1 MNSDEMVNILY
12 VIDNLSFGGGERCF
26 AQVIRSL
33 PRTRYRIFAACKN
46 QGIFWERLK
55 KYGVIGYPIDMGSRF
70 NISIIRYLMIIIR
83 KEGIHI
89 VHSQGGRADF
99 FARIA
104 ARLAKIPKI
113 VSTVQMP
120 VEGYDVSPLRKAVY
134 VTLDRFTERFVDKF
148 IVVSEALR
156 RTLIEGHKIP
166 PERVVRIYN
175 GIELDKYDPELYSRE
190 KVRKELRIGPDEPL
204 VGAIGRLVWQKGFP
218 FFIRAASYVLRAI
231 PNAKFLLVGDG
242 PLRSE
247 LERMV
252 GDLGM
257 TKDFIFTGFRE
268 DIPEVLAALDVLVL
282 SSLREGL
289 PMILLE
295 GMAMAR
301 PVVATDIEGIAEV
314 VEHNKTGILVPP
326 EDPQALAEGII
337 ALLRDK
343 DKARRMGRAGR
354 KRVEEKFSVEEMVR
368 RTQGVY
374 ESMVQGS
381 KFKV

>member
-1 MNSDEMVNILY
+1 
-12 VIDNLSFGGGERCF
+12 
-26 AQVIRSL
+26 
-33 PRTRYRIFAACKN
+33 
-46 QGIFWERLK
+46 
-55 KYGVIGYPIDMGSRF
+55 MGSRF
-70 NISIIRYLMIIIR
+70 NISIIRYLMIIMR

-99 FARIA
+99 FARVA

-134 VTLDRFTERFVDKF
+134 VILDRFTERFVDKF

-156 RTLIEGHKIP
+156 RTLIEGHKIA
-166 PERVVRIYN
+166 PEKVVRIYN
-175 GIELDKYDPELYSRE
+175 GIELDKYNPELYSRE

-218 FFIRAASYVLRAI
+218 FFIRAASYVLRTI
-231 PNAKFLLVGDG
+231 PEAKFLLVGDG

-247 LERMV
+247 LEDMIEE
-252 GDLGM
+252 LGLAEN
-257 TKDFIFTGFRE
+257 FVLAGFRE

-301 PVVATDIEGIAEV
+301 PVVATDIEGISEV
-314 VEHNKTGILVPP
+314 VEHNRTGILVPP
-326 EDPQALAEGII
+326 KDPQALAEGII
-337 ALLRDK
+337 TLLRDR
-343 DKARRMGRAGR
+343 DKARRMGQAGR
-354 KRVEEKFSVEEMVR
+354 KRVEERFSVEEMVR
-368 RTQGVY
+368 RTQEVY
-374 ESMVQGS
+374 ESVLEGTR
-381 KFKV
+381 FE

>member
-1 MNSDEMVNILY
+1 MVNILY
-12 VIDNLSFGGGERCF
+12 VIDNLTFGGGERGF
-26 AQVIRSL
+26 AQIIGRLS
-33 PRTRYRIFAACKN
+33 RERYRIFVACKN
-46 QGIFWERLK
+46 RGVFWEKLK
-55 KYGVIGYPIDMGSRF
+55 EYKVIGYPMDMGNRF
-70 NISIIRYLMIIIR
+70 NVFTIRYLTTIIR
-83 KEGIHI
+83 EEKIHI

-99 FARIA
+99 FARVA
-104 ARLAKIPKI
+104 ARLAKISKI

-134 VTLDRFTERFVDKF
+134 VILDRFTERFVDKF

-166 PERVVRIYN
+166 PEKVVRIYN

-190 KVRKELRIGPDEPL
+190 KVRKELRIGPDIPL

-218 FFIRAASYVLRAI
+218 FFIQAASYVLRAI

-343 DKARRMGRAGR
+343 DKARRMGQAGR

-374 ESMVQGS
+374 ESMVRGDTG
-381 KFKV
+381 

>member
-1 MNSDEMVNILY
+1 MVHIFY
-12 VIDNLSFGGGERCF
+12 VIDNLTFGGGERCF

-33 PRTRYRIFAACKN
+33 PKDQYKIFAACKD
-46 QGIFWERLK
+46 QGIFWETLK
-55 KYGVIGYPIDMGSRF
+55 ENGVIGYPVDLTSRF
-70 NISIIRYLMIIIR
+70 NVAIIRYLAIVMKR
-83 KEGIHI
+83 QKVDI

-104 ARLAKIPKI
+104 AKLAKVPKV
-113 VSTVQMP
+113 VSTVAMP
-120 VEGYDVSPLRKAVY
+120 VQGYDVSPLRKAVY

-156 RTLIEGHKIP
+156 KTLIEGHKIP
-166 PERVVRIYN
+166 PEKVVRIYN

-190 KVRKELRIGPDEPL
+190 KVRRELRIGSDVPL

-218 FFIRAASYVLRAI
+218 FFIRSASYVLRAI

-247 LERMV
+247 LEDMIEE
-252 GDLGM
+252 LGLAEN
-257 TKDFIFTGFRE
+257 FVLAGFRE

-282 SSLREGL
+282 SSLKEGL

-301 PVVATDIEGIAEV
+301 PVVATQIEGISEV
-314 VEHNKTGILVPP
+314 VEHGKTGILVPP

-343 DKARRMGRAGR
+343 DKAWCMGQAGR

-368 RTQGVY
+368 RTQEVY
-374 ESMVQGS
+374 EGVVGIKVEGQS
-381 KFKV
+381 KLQT